1 VGRAVLP
8 DHQLE
13 QQPAA
18 QRRSRCN
25 GARCHVASG
34 PITSAVHWQDA
45 AASGKCRCT
54 CPAHAFLHVVT
65 LPPGV
70 PIADSGSMQ
79 AQNER
84 LRQEVERLQQQD
96 AAGEDSAAS
105 AASQEALLAK
115 VTSFT
120 VSNQ

>member
-1 VGRAVLP
+1 
-8 DHQLE
+8 
-13 QQPAA
+13 
-18 QRRSRCN
+18 
-25 GARCHVASG
+25 
-34 PITSAVHWQDA
+34 
-45 AASGKCRCT
+45 
-54 CPAHAFLHVVT
+54 
-65 LPPGV
+65 
-70 PIADSGSMQ
+70 MQ